1 MRIAEKRAN
10 WDRPIAE
17 TENYANRSIRRL
29 WPYVDPNPGATRMLP
44 DSLEAGRTY
53 NDGRAIHNRD
63 ASGTFYQRTA

>member
-1 MRIAEKRAN
+1 MRAN
-10 WDRPIAE
+10 WDRAIAA
-17 TENYANRSIRRL
+17 TENYANRSIQGL
-29 WPYVDPNPGATRMLP
+29 WPDGDPNPGGTRMHP